1 MPALGDCEEL
11 SLQHWPATECK
22 TEQVWS
28 AKAEQISQLKNQ
40 MQLEPG
46 GVFSYIFV
54 SFSLPHFFCLI
65 FVHFYKGVALVR
77 TGSKCESRRSRREE
91 GREILL
97 RIKHISVFLFL

>member
-46 GVFSYIFV
+46 GVFF
-54 SFSLPHFFCLI
+54 LHLCLI
-65 FVHFYKGVALVR
+65 FFASFFLSHLCAFLQGCS
-77 TGSKCESRRSRREE
+77 TCENREQ
-91 GREILL
+91 
-97 RIKHISVFLFL
+97 V